1 MTTQSNAARQMQ
13 TLYAW
18 CVEYLK
24 DARDSEAE
32 SVDRKA
38 TDAVIYR
45 EANRLETEIYQ
56 LASSFVDN
64 TFNGEAS

>member
-1 MTTQSNAARQMQ
+1 MNHAQ

-32 SVDRKA
+32 AVDRDA
-38 TDAVIYR
+38 TDAVITR